1 MNFDKH
7 FQAAERQV
15 RSQMRWQKLQLIGTG
30 IWRLGLLT
38 AAGALIFLLGRY
50 MQTW

>member
-1 MNFDKH
+1 MNFDRH
-7 FQAAERQV
+7 FEEVQRQAT
-15 RSQMRWQKLQLIGTG
+15 SQMRWQKLQLIGTG

-50 MQTW
+50 MQAW